1 MSERS
6 QHYKLLIQLES
17 TGDLNSLVQGAVIST
32 NVLQYYK
39 IAKRME
45 ELLIRRNYTQ
55 RYVLVLKVSEEFN
68 VSKATVYRAMQAF
81 KII

>member
-32 NVLQYYK
+32 SVLQHYK

-45 ELLIRRNYTQ
+45 ELIKRRPFTQ
-55 RYVLVLKVSEEFN
+55 RYVLVMQVCEEFF
-68 VSKATVYRAMQAF
+68 VGKTTVYKAMQIF

>member
-6 QHYKLLIQLES
+6 QHFKLLIELES
-17 TGDLNSLVQGAVIST
+17 SGDLGALVQGAIIST
-32 NVLQYYK
+32 SVFQHYK

-45 ELLIRRNYTQ
+45 ELIKRRPYTQ
-55 RYVLVLKVSEEFN
+55 RYALVMQVCDEFS
-68 VSKATVYRAMQAF
+68 VGKTTVYKAMQTF

>member
-55 RYVLVLKVSEEFN
+55 RYVLVLQVSEEFN